1 MKHFFKGQWIDS
13 SQADEILNRLEVEVV
28 DSLGVDLKIQ
38 EVLDACDIFS
48 KKIIND
54 KKSRETLL
62 SELSDASLLD
72 EVSAF
77 CEKRFLLKK
86 INKELGGVDSLE
98 LKKQSFTELAFEAY
112 SPIGTLVHIT
122 PSNSEGLSFLAVI
135 EGLLSLNNNL
145 VKISSRDNNFT
156 AKALEVLI
164 SCDKSNKI
172 AKKVGILRISS
183 KEKDSLAKLLSVA
196 DGVSVWGGEGAVKEI
211 QNMSPLGARF
221 IPWGHKISFSYID
234 RDNLDNMDV
243 LQKMAYE
250 VVCNDQQACSS
261 PQVLYLETDSF
272 EKCQEF
278 SKRLFEVLKCE
289 SDKKELIKLDI
300 QQQAEI
306 TNQVELAK
314 LEIPMGL
321 SSVYEAID
329 KSFRIIVEKNPGLRP
344 SPLFRTLIVK
354 PLPRKDIIKILYP
367 WRHYLQTVGLYSN
380 RSEAAE
386 LSKVFIAGGAARVTK
401 LGEML
406 NSYEGEPHDGVYALT
421 RFMKRVR
428 AEVLDAEDI
437 YRLSDFEESPKNKM
451 TGPIIGKAEFQ
462 KIATQNIDKA
472 ELFFRSGGS
481 SGKTALSLFSY
492 DDYHEQ
498 MKNASEG
505 LFAAGLNPSSDR
517 VINLFFGGGLYG
529 GFTSFFTILENLK
542 AVQFPMAAYENL
554 EMVGDMIIEGHVNT
568 LLGMPSYLIQLIK
581 ANLPRFKKYGKLEKI
596 FYGGEHFSEKQ
607 RMWLREELGIKVIRS
622 AAYGSVDAGPLGFQ
636 CPSCEG
642 SVHHLLDSNQS
653 LEILKIDSDN
663 PCGIGEIGRLVFTSK
678 NREVMDINR
687 YDLGDLGCWVD
698 GHCPCGRKTPRFELK
713 GRSGDIFRA
722 GGTFLNFQKF
732 EICLKDKFDYSG
744 ELQISIEKDDGLDL
758 VQLILDTEFTTFSEE
773 ECTKIIFSEYYE
785 LNEVAVKEKGLSFK
799 VEFIKGDLFKRTKGS
814 GKLVRVL
821 DERDE
826 TC

>member
-1 MKHFFKGQWIDS
+1 MKHFFKGKWI
-13 SQADEILNRLEVEVV
+13 EISKTEELLASLEVEVV
-28 DSLGVDLKIQ
+28 ESLSVDLKLQ
-38 EVLDACDIFS
+38 EVLSACEIFS
-48 KKIIND
+48 SKI
-54 KKSRETLL
+54 ETEEVFRKRLL
-62 SELSDASLLD
+62 SELSDESLLD
-72 EVSAF
+72 EIAAF

-86 INKELGGVDSLE
+86 IDKELGGVDSLE
-98 LKKQSFTELAFEAY
+98 LKKQSYTDSSFEAY

-156 AKALEVLI
+156 AQALEALI
-164 SCDKSNKI
+164 ECDESGKI

-183 KEKDSLAKLLSVA
+183 KERENLVKLLSVA

-211 QNMSPLGARF
+211 QSISPLGARF
-221 IPWGHKISFSYID
+221 IPWGHKISFSYVD
-234 RDNLDNMDV
+234 KDNLDNIEV
-243 LQKMAYE
+243 LRLMAHE
-250 VVCNDQQACSS
+250 VVCDDQQACSS

-278 SKRLFEVLKCE
+278 SKRLYEVLKSE
-289 SDKKELIKLDI
+289 SDKKPTAKLDI

-321 SSVYEAID
+321 SSVYED
-329 KSFRIIVEKNPGLRP
+329 HEKSFRIIVEKNPGLRP

-354 PLPRKDIIKILYP
+354 PLLRSEIIKTLYP
-367 WRHYLQTVGLYSN
+367 WRHYLQTVGLFSN
-380 RSEAAE
+380 RSEGAE
-386 LSKVFIAGGAARVTK
+386 LSKLFIAGGAVRVTK

-406 NSYEGEPHDGVYALT
+406 HSYEGEPHDGVYALT

-428 AEVLDAEDI
+428 AEVLGTEDI
-437 YRLSDFEESPKNKM
+437 YRLSDFDNTPETIM
-451 TGPIIGKAEFQ
+451 TGKIIEKVDFQ
-462 KIATQNIDKA
+462 KLAIENIDKA

-505 LFAAGLNPSSDR
+505 LFAAGLDPSKDR
-517 VINLFFGGGLYG
+517 TMNLFFGGGLYG

-542 AVQFPMAAYENL
+542 AVQFPMAAYDNL
-554 EMVGDMIIEGHVNT
+554 EMVGEMIIEGHVNT

-581 ANLPRFKKYGKLEKI
+581 ANISKFKEYGRLEKI

-607 RMWLREELGIKVIRS
+607 RTWLKKELGIKIIRS

-636 CPSCEG
+636 CPHCEG

-653 LEILKIDSDN
+653 LEILKLDSDH
-663 PCGIGEIGRLVFTSK
+663 PCAPGETGRLVFTSK
-678 NREVMDINR
+678 NREVMDIKR
-687 YDLGDLGCWVD
+687 YDLGDLGAWVKGD
-698 GHCPCGRKTPRFELK
+698 CSCGRKTARFELK
-713 GRSGDIFRA
+713 GRAGDIFRA
-722 GGTFLNFQKF
+722 GGTFINFQKF
-732 EICLKDKFDYSG
+732 EVCLKNKFDYSG
-744 ELQISIEKDDGLDL
+744 ELQVQIEKKEGLDL
-758 VQLILDTEFTTFSEE
+758 VKLLLDSDFTSFSENE
-773 ECTKIIFSEYYE
+773 VSQAIFGDYYE
-785 LNEVAVKEKGLSFK
+785 LNEVAVIEKGLK
-799 VEFIKGDLFKRTKGS
+799 LEVQFIKGSLFKRTSGS
-814 GKLVRVL
+814 GKLIRVL
-821 DERDE
+821 DLRDE
-826 TC
+826 SC